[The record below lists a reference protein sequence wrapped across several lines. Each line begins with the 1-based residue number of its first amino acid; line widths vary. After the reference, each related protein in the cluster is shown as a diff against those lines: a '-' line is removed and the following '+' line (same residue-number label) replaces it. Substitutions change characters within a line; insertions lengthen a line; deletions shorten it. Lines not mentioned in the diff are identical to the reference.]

1 MRYSIF
7 DAVLVVLRPSSE
19 VLLLGD
25 GLHDDLCQELS
36 TFPCRMDA
44 VGLHD
49 AIGGHAFS
57 VWRSIYCTFSL
68 RATCLTIGAIW
79 LVMML
84 SLMSHEGL
92 TAGMGEHSQ
101 ILGCEGSA
109 LSVSVIA
116 IRSRLNS
123 ALCTQLWGLV
133 SFVVSR

>member
-25 GLHDDLCQELS
+25 GLHDDFCQELS

-57 VWRSIYCTFSL
+57 RMEGRVEIDILHFFL
-68 RATCLTIGAIW
+68 A
-79 LVMML
+79 
-84 SLMSHEGL
+84 SHLLDDRRNMVGDD
-92 TAGMGEHSQ
+92 A
-101 ILGCEGSA
+101 
-109 LSVSVIA
+109 
-116 IRSRLNS
+116 
-123 ALCTQLWGLV
+123 
-133 SFVVSR
+133 VVDVP

>member
-49 AIGGHAFS
+49 AIGGHAFRHDPDLR
-57 VWRSIYCTFSL
+57 WQIYPL
-68 RATCLTIGAIW
+68 LLCL
-79 LVMML
+79 
-84 SLMSHEGL
+84 
-92 TAGMGEHSQ
+92 
-101 ILGCEGSA
+101 
-109 LSVSVIA
+109 
-116 IRSRLNS
+116 
-123 ALCTQLWGLV
+123 
-133 SFVVSR
+133 